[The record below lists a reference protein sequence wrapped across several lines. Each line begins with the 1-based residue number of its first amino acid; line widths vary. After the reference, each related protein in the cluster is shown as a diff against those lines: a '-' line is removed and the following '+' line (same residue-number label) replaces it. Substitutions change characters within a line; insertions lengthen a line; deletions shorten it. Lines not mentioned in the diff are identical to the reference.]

1 VNEEKKGRKYRLV
14 TRSDFD
20 GLACAVLLKEKDL
33 IEDITFVH
41 PKDMQDGLIEI
52 SDRDIITN
60 LPYVKSANMVF
71 DHHSSEIERIEEADN
86 LVLNP
91 ESPSAA
97 RVVYNYF
104 GGRDAFPHVSEDMME
119 AVDRTDSANLSVREI
134 LDPEGWILL
143 NFIMDARTGLGR
155 FKNFR
160 ISNYQLM
167 MALIDYCRKYTIDEI
182 LAIQDVAERINLY
195 REHQELF
202 QEQIRKR
209 ASVEKNVL
217 TVDLRNEDTI
227 YAGNRF
233 IKYAL
238 YPETDVSIQVNWGFK
253 KQNTVFS
260 VGKSIV
266 KKTFEANIGDIM
278 YRHGGGG
285 HAGAGT
291 CQISNEEA
299 DVFLE
304 GLKNELKEK

>member
-1 VNEEKKGRKYRLV
+1 MNEEKKGRKYRLV

-238 YPETDVSIQVNWGFK
+238 YPETDVSIQVNW
-253 KQNTVFS
+253 
-260 VGKSIV
+260 
-266 KKTFEANIGDIM
+266 
-278 YRHGGGG
+278 
-285 HAGAGT
+285 
-291 CQISNEEA
+291 
-299 DVFLE
+299 
-304 GLKNELKEK
+304 